1 MENVMLD
8 VRQLAK
14 YLNISISLVRKLVRN
29 NDIPYNRIGVKLLFS
44 KLEIDKWLKERQ
56 NNEYGKGEI
65 E

>member
-1 MENVMLD
+1 MENAMLD

-44 KLEIDKWLKERQ
+44 KLEIDKWLKESQ
-56 NNEYGKGEI
+56 NNDCGKGE
-65 E
+65 